1 MVTAPESFRR
11 RTTAVLAAAAMAVG
25 ALALAACSAEPGGQA
40 GGSPVASISAPA
52 ASASASGPLTVAQS
66 DQDFIDFARCMRAH
80 GVSEPD
86 PTHIPGH
93 SGLSIEVPPRT
104 TANAAAWSA
113 CGHFI
118 QPVVSMKL
126 AGQASWA
133 AASLTALTRYAR
145 CMRSHDIAM
154 LDPTPMGQFVA
165 EAALLAAAGGAAGAV
180 AGAVT
185 TTIYA
190 LARHWSAVIGVP
202 VLLAAVLIALLIGGA
217 AGIYPALRAARL
229 APAEALRIV

>member
-11 RTTAVLAAAAMAVG
+11 RTTAVLAAAAMAGG
-25 ALALAACSAEPGGQA
+25 ALALAECSAGPGGQA

-118 QPVVSMKL
+118 QLVVSMKL

-154 LDPTPMGQFVA
+154 LDPTPMGQ
-165 EAALLAAAGGAAGAV
+165 LGLGN
-180 AGAVT
+180 
-185 TTIYA
+185 
-190 LARHWSAVIGVP
+190 VP
-202 VLLAAVLIALLIGGA
+202 
-217 AGIYPALRAARL
+217 GITNGYGRYSPQFRAADAACRPL
-229 APAEALRIV
+229 LPPGVHDDGTGT